1 MIVNLLKDHIP
12 RVENPG
18 LVSTDPRFD
27 EIVTLVQE
35 EKYTEAKALIE
46 VIIMDGIYDIRLICY
61 YLFSYWL
68 DNGFVSLLDVMGCL
82 NNIISENL
90 EAIGPISNRE
100 LSFNK
105 SLDWIFRKIVKKI
118 QYEEKKNSSLWQQ
131 WHTNINEDDI
141 NKIRES
147 GDVFSSNLR
156 DQFGDGAEDLIKLW
170 SKIDEWLKTLKQLVD
185 HVSVNE
191 HIDSGSLDDKS
202 LTQALEVNDTVLVN
216 NPPPALKSN
225 GLGIECSYHMNLLI
239 KKLTAFENLINERE
253 LSKATLI
260 WNDINQTL
268 LAFDPKLYLPNVFE
282 TFVRLQAM
290 NIDELSVHME
300 QRDSIEWHMME
311 EWFKV
316 DFDAFIKS

>member
-1 MIVNLLKDHIP
+1 
-12 RVENPG
+12 
-18 LVSTDPRFD
+18 
-27 EIVTLVQE
+27 
-35 EKYTEAKALIE
+35 
-46 VIIMDGIYDIRLICY
+46 
-61 YLFSYWL
+61 
-68 DNGFVSLLDVMGCL
+68 
-82 NNIISENL
+82 
-90 EAIGPISNRE
+90 
-100 LSFNK
+100 
-105 SLDWIFRKIVKKI
+105 
-118 QYEEKKNSSLWQQ
+118 
-131 WHTNINEDDI
+131 
-141 NKIRES
+141 
-147 GDVFSSNLR
+147 
-156 DQFGDGAEDLIKLW
+156 
-170 SKIDEWLKTLKQLVD
+170 
-185 HVSVNE
+185 
-191 HIDSGSLDDKS
+191 
-202 LTQALEVNDTVLVN
+202 LEVNDTVLVN

-225 GLGIECSYHMNLLI
+225 GLGIESSYHMNLLI